1 MASPLLAQNIIDEP
15 EPDNDSKLEI
25 ESESPADAPDWWEKL
40 ENQPFAVQER
50 EHTLDKKLQV
60 GFGLGTVLN
69 STYQNVFFYQMSLG
83 FYWHE
88 KWGIEYGF
96 INYSNA
102 NSSEVDDIRL
112 ISGVPFIER
121 ARRSHGLYLMYAPV
135 YGKVDAFGG
144 LQHIRIYGG
153 IGPAYIGLE
162 DNINS
167 FNGVAFQET
176 FRSFNKIGLTWKL
189 GLKFHLTQLV
199 HLNFELINFHHISN
213 EIDGVKD
220 KEFIHRIFAQISTT
234 LSF

>member
-1 MASPLLAQNIIDEP
+1 MQYY
-15 EPDNDSKLEI
+15 K
-25 ESESPADAPDWWEKL
+25 
-40 ENQPFAVQER
+40 F
-50 EHTLDKKLQV
+50 
-60 GFGLGTVLN
+60 
-69 STYQNVFFYQMSLG
+69 
-83 FYWHE
+83 
-88 KWGIEYGF
+88 
-96 INYSNA
+96 
-102 NSSEVDDIRL
+102 
-112 ISGVPFIER
+112 
-121 ARRSHGLYLMYAPV
+121 
-135 YGKVDAFGG
+135 
-144 LQHIRIYGG
+144 
-153 IGPAYIGLE
+153 